1 MSRPSMFRK
10 LKSLAVVSSC
20 GALLFG
26 GLQYYKND
34 EKFFRTILM
43 PVSRL
48 FDPET
53 AHSLG
58 IFAFKWN
65 LVPKGNQVEPVTLVS
80 YIYHHC

>member
-20 GALLFG
+20 GTLLFSA
-26 GLQYYKND
+26 LQYYRND

-43 PVSRL
+43 PASRL
-48 FDPET
+48 VDPET
-53 AHSLG
+53 AHTLG

-65 LVPKGNQVEPVTLVS
+65 LVPKGNHVEPESLVS
-80 YIYHHC
+80 FINYDC

>member
-1 MSRPSMFRK
+1 MFRK

-26 GLQYYKND
+26 ALQYHKND

-43 PVSRL
+43 PASRL
-48 FDPET
+48 VDPEI
-53 AHSLG
+53 AHTLG

-65 LVPKGNQVEPVTLVS
+65 LVPKGNHVKPESLVN
-80 YIYHHC
+80 YINHYC